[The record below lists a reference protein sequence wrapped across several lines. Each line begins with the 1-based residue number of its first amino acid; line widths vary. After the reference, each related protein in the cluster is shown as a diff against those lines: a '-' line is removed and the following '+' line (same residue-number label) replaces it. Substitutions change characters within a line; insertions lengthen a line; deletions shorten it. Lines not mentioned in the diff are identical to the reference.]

1 MERLQGMVLD
11 FHRAFGHRVAPK
23 PTLDVSMDERALRMA
38 LIEEEWDE
46 TMIAMLTEDLVGIA
60 DGLADLLYVVLGT
73 ALTYGIDLE
82 PVFCEVHRAN
92 MAKKTG
98 HGPAIGKVQKPAG
111 WQPPRIRA
119 ILDMLSERSIG

>member
-1 MERLQGMVLD
+1 MERLQKMVLD
-11 FHRAFGHRVAPK
+11 FHRAFGHSVAPR
-23 PTLDVSMDERALRMA
+23 PTTAITFEDLKLRAG

-46 TMIAMLTEDLVGIA
+46 LHLAMMRDDLPGIA

-82 PVFCEVHRAN
+82 PVFCEVHQTN
-92 MAKKTG
+92 MAKQTG
-98 HGPAIGKVQKPAG
+98 DGPAIGKVQKPEG
-111 WQPPRIRA
+111 WQPPRIKE